1 MVERCDATHN
11 SCLELFTQCRG
22 RRILRTSPLR
32 SSRKFAPLAWVLLP
46 LRFSHPCRGEGFL
59 VLRTPRE
66 ANGGH
71 RMTNDHADHS
81 VNHSR
86 DEAAVRALYQELM
99 DGWNLGSGD
108 AFAAVFTEDGDLM
121 GFDGTH
127 FKGRQEIA
135 PFHQQLFDKW
145 LKGSRLVGQVKDVR
159 LLHPDI
165 AVMHAVGGTV
175 MRGKS
180 EPSPERD
187 SIQTLVA
194 TRQEGDEWRLAAF
207 QNTRLHPINNSA
219 ITFLIWTLS
228 DLLWK
233 VFRLI
238 KQRIERHRQGG

>member
-1 MVERCDATHN
+1 
-11 SCLELFTQCRG
+11 
-22 RRILRTSPLR
+22 
-32 SSRKFAPLAWVLLP
+32 
-46 LRFSHPCRGEGFL
+46 
-59 VLRTPRE
+59 
-66 ANGGH
+66 
-71 RMTNDHADHS
+71 MTNEHTDHS
-81 VNHSR
+81 ASNNLDRTMPTREEAAANDSA
-86 DEAAVRALYQELM
+86 DEAAVRALYQQLM
-99 DGWNLGSGD
+99 DGWNQGSGD
-108 AFAAVFTEDGDLM
+108 AFAAVFTEDGDLV

-127 FKGRQEIA
+127 LKGRQEIA

-233 VFRLI
+233 VFRSI
-238 KQRIERHRQGG
+238 KQRIGRHRQGG

>member
-1 MVERCDATHN
+1 
-11 SCLELFTQCRG
+11 
-22 RRILRTSPLR
+22 
-32 SSRKFAPLAWVLLP
+32 
-46 LRFSHPCRGEGFL
+46 
-59 VLRTPRE
+59 
-66 ANGGH
+66 
-71 RMTNDHADHS
+71 MTNDHRDHS
-81 VNHSR
+81 ASNNLDRTMPTREEAAANHSA
-86 DEAAVRALYQELM
+86 DEADVRALYQQLM
-99 DGWNLGSGD
+99 DGWNQGSGD
-108 AFAAVFTEDGDLM
+108 AFAAVFTEDGDLV

-159 LLHPDI
+159 FLSPDI
-165 AVMHAVGGTV
+165 ALMHAVGGTV

-187 SIQTLVA
+187 SIQTLLA

-207 QNTRLHPINNSA
+207 QNTRLHPMDSSA

-233 VFRLI
+233 AFRLI
-238 KQRIERHRQGG
+238 KQRIGRRRQGG